1 MDSSRFN
8 TLWQR
13 AGARNN
19 STAAFAVLVDY
30 YSEPH
35 RRYHTARHVRDC
47 LEIYDS
53 AVPVL
58 GNNDAVEMA
67 LWFHDA
73 VYIVGQTDNESCSAA
88 LFRSLSEGYLPSD
101 FNEQVVRLIMATRHN
116 QAPTAADE
124 QFATDVDLDG
134 LAKPWDAFITDTQLL
149 RQENSA
155 TDDKTFRGNVR
166 GFFERL
172 LARPSIY
179 ATGHFEVKSEAI
191 ARGNIERLLAELDSL
206 PLGP

>member
-19 STAAFAVLVDY
+19 GETAFAVLADY
-30 YSEPH
+30 YSQPH

-47 LEIYDS
+47 LETYDS

-58 GNNDAVEMA
+58 GINDAVEMA

-73 VYIVGQTDNESCSAA
+73 VYIIGQTDNELSSAA
-88 LFRSLSEGYLPSD
+88 LFRSLTEDHLPND

-116 QAPTAADE
+116 QAPAAADE
-124 QFATDVDLDG
+124 QFATDVDLAG
-134 LAKPWDAFITDTQLL
+134 LAKPWDAFINDTQLL
-149 RQENSA
+149 RQENRA
-155 TDDKTFRGNVR
+155 TDDETFRENVR

-179 ATGHFEVKSEAI
+179 ATAYFEVKSEAI

-206 PLGP
+206 PLEL

>member
-47 LEIYDS
+47 LETYDS

-73 VYIVGQTDNESCSAA
+73 VCVVGQTDNELCSAA
-88 LFRSLSEGYLPSD
+88 LFRSLSEGYLLSD
-101 FNEQVVRLIMATRHN
+101 FTDQVVRLIMATRHN

-124 QFATDVDLDG
+124 QFARDVDLGG
-134 LAKPWDAFITDTQLL
+134 LAKPWEAFINDTQLL

-155 TDDKTFRGNVR
+155 TDDKSFRTNVR
-166 GFFERL
+166 SFFERL

-179 ATGHFEVKSEAI
+179 ATSYFEVKSEAI

-206 PLGP
+206 PLGL